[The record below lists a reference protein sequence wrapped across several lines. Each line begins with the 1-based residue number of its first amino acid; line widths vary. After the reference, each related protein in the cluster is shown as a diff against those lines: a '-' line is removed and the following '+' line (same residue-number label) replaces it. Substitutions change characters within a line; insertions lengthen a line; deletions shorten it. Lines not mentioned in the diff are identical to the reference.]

1 MAAMGA
7 RTSRLTRRRLVE
19 LGVAL
24 AAATMTRD
32 AFAGLESA
40 ARVTQL
46 SDSTTSTFATEP
58 SWSAPVITVGTPASG
73 TSSGFVFVA
82 PTGHN
87 AMFESQTASPGLYGP
102 MIVDNSGQPVWFLP
116 LATEV
121 AQNFR
126 AQTYRGRPVLTW
138 YEGQTGSTY
147 GGSCVIYDSSYREV
161 KRVHGGN
168 GYSCDL
174 HEFLITERGTALL
187 SIYNAVTTNLTSIG
201 GSASGQVT
209 EGIIQELD
217 IERRKVLFQWHS
229 LDHVALDES
238 YRATPDSAGN
248 IDYFHLNSIGV
259 DADDNLLVSARH
271 TSTIYKLDRK
281 TGNVIWRLGGM
292 KSDFQMGPGATFNFQ
307 HDVRSHRD
315 GTLTLF
321 DNGATGTGSLDV
333 EPMSRPLRLRLDL
346 DAMTASLV
354 QTYEAPTPR
363 LATALGNLQQQPGG
377 GVFVG
382 WGTAGAFS
390 EFGPNGELLFDATL
404 PAGVE
409 SYRAYRFPWVGAPT
423 TSPAVAAL
431 NHGNGQMTVS
441 ASWNGA
447 TEVAHWQLNAGS
459 SVQRLAEVTRAARS
473 GFETQITAPAAE
485 YVSVTALDREGRPL
499 GSSSRVRVAP
509 AA

>member
-19 LGVAL
+19 LGVAI
-24 AAATMTRD
+24 AAGTMTRD

-40 ARVTQL
+40 ARLTQL

-187 SIYNAVTTNLTSIG
+187 SIYNAVTTNLTSFG

-209 EGIIQELD
+209 EGIVQELD
-217 IERRKVLFQWHS
+217 IERRKVLFEWHS

-238 YRATPDSAGN
+238 YRTTPDSSGN

-307 HDVRSHRD
+307 HDVRSHTRRD
-315 GTLTLF
+315 AHALRQRRDRHGQSRCGADVPSAPPPARPPRDDGESGADLRGADSAPRDRGRMRLYDTYSRSLVELPPPPGPIRMYFCGPTVYARAHIGNARPFVVGMWLRSWLR
-321 DNGATGTGSLDV
+321 ATGYDV
-333 EPMSRPLRLRLDL
+333 
-346 DAMTASLV
+346 TLV
-354 QTYEAPTPR
+354 HNITDVNDKIYEAAPGAQRRARRAGDGLVPR
-363 LATALGNLQQQPGG
+363 G
-377 GVFVG
+377 
-382 WGTAGAFS
+382 
-390 EFGPNGELLFDATL
+390 
-404 PAGVE
+404 
-409 SYRAYRFPWVGAPT
+409 
-423 TSPAVAAL
+423 
-431 NHGNGQMTVS
+431 H
-441 ASWNGA
+441 
-447 TEVAHWQLNAGS
+447 
-459 SVQRLAEVTRAARS
+459 
-473 GFETQITAPAAE
+473 
-485 YVSVTALDREGRPL
+485 GRPR
-499 GSSSRVRVAP
+499 SRRCP
-509 AA
+509 T